1 MCTSTDYISS
11 RNGIRRVD
19 AVDKSACRANRDHT
33 TRKPIRVAA
42 ARAVRANVRLDRD
55 RNSPWNIFIP
65 SVSLSLSLCLANYN
79 KIQDPFVDLLFN
91 RREKI
96 KDESLLTNGSLERRV
111 RTMENIDVPRRG
123 YIISRR
129 KLLNVG
135 KNRDLGVEVGS
146 DVESTQLHR

>member
-42 ARAVRANVRLDRD
+42 ARAVRANVRLDA
-55 RNSPWNIFIP
+55 IEIP
-65 SVSLSLSLCLANYN
+65 RETSSFPLFLSLSLYLANYN

>member
-1 MCTSTDYISS
+1 MCTSTDYISN

-42 ARAVRANVRLDRD
+42 ARAVRANVRLDA
-55 RNSPWNIFIP
+55 IEIP
-65 SVSLSLSLCLANYN
+65 RETSSFPLFLSLSLCLANYN

>member
-42 ARAVRANVRLDRD
+42 ARAVRANVRLDA
-55 RNSPWNIFIP
+55 IEIP
-65 SVSLSLSLCLANYN
+65 RETSSFPLFLSLSLYLANYN

-111 RTMENIDVPRRG
+111 RTMENIEVPRRG

>member
-42 ARAVRANVRLDRD
+42 ARAVRANVRLDA
-55 RNSPWNIFIP
+55 IEIP
-65 SVSLSLSLCLANYN
+65 CETSSFPLFLSLSLCLANYN

-96 KDESLLTNGSLERRV
+96 KDESLLTNGSLNDALERWKIS
-111 RTMENIDVPRRG
+111 TFHEGDILFRG
-123 YIISRR
+123 
-129 KLLNVG
+129 
-135 KNRDLGVEVGS
+135 GS
-146 DVESTQLHR
+146 Y

>member
-1 MCTSTDYISS
+1 MCTSTDYISN

-42 ARAVRANVRLDRD
+42 ARAVRANVRLDA
-55 RNSPWNIFIP
+55 IEIP
-65 SVSLSLSLCLANYN
+65 RETSSFPLFLSLSLSLANYN

-96 KDESLLTNGSLERRV
+96 KDESLLTYGSLNDALERWKIS
-111 RTMENIDVPRRG
+111 TFHEGDILFRG
-123 YIISRR
+123 
-129 KLLNVG
+129 
-135 KNRDLGVEVGS
+135 GS
-146 DVESTQLHR
+146 Y